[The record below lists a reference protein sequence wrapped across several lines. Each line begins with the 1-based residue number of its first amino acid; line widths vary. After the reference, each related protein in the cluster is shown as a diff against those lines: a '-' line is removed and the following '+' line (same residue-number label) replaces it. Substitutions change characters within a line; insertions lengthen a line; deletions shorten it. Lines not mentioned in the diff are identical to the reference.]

1 MGCGCGKNSESKVD
15 LKVNGNAIDLNPFM
29 KDIISSCVKGLLK
42 PLRDVDTIEK
52 VELVIEK

>member
-1 MGCGCGKNSESKVD
+1 
-15 LKVNGNAIDLNPFM
+15 M

-42 PLRDVDTIEK
+42 PLRDVNDIEK